1 MPERK
6 GRTIIGELEPK
17 AGSAVGLLV
26 VGVVLGLLLAAT
38 VAALKTSE

>member
-6 GRTIIGELEPK
+6 GRTIIEELEPK

-26 VGVVLGLLLAAT
+26 VGVVIGLLLAAT
-38 VAALKTSE
+38 VAVLKTSD